1 MRRLI
6 ARTPGERGK
15 ASGPYQDCGAGTAH
29 DGRVP
34 APLEAGLRRMHLR
47 SALSEVAES
56 ATLPFGYS
64 LGVFSTG
71 QLVARRH
78 GPPSLLELLLYAL
91 GAVVAYAGLRAVA
104 GDDGG
109 RSRRRGESRGDPR
122 ALTTAAAHAATIAGA
137 IGGAALAARV
147 PGMAAWPLGG
157 LAFTAI
163 YLVGS
168 ALERTIR
175 RAVGAPGRERGGA
188 KATARS

>member
-1 MRRLI
+1 
-6 ARTPGERGK
+6 
-15 ASGPYQDCGAGTAH
+15 
-29 DGRVP
+29 
-34 APLEAGLRRMHLR
+34 MHLR
-47 SALSEVAES
+47 SALGEVAES

-91 GAVVAYAGLRAVA
+91 GAVLAYAGLRAVA

-109 RSRRRGESRGDPR
+109 RSRRRGASRGDPR
-122 ALTTAAAHAATIAGA
+122 ALATAAAHAATIAGA

-147 PGMAAWPLGG
+147 PGTAAWPLGG
-157 LAFTAI
+157 LALTAI

-168 ALERTIR
+168 ALERTIQRPKACRQR
-175 RAVGAPGRERGGA
+175 RDSGGSDVL
-188 KATARS
+188 R